1 MTFRLSHS
9 YFKLATAAA
18 AVSGA
23 ALFPVAA
30 SAATFEV
37 IDGLISFTAEDILT
51 SVPGVELTVES
62 DGVTPVAGF
71 ELGLEFDDATD
82 FVFSDDSDF
91 TPVSGSINLA
101 GVIGNTLLP
110 LLDFQG
116 VTLEPTGGNI
126 FAVSDTFGFL
136 FNARVDEVIDVG
148 ESLILEGAFIT
159 EPGSILSADVGVRDE
174 FGTFRIDATAAAV
187 DEPGPGPGPSP
198 EPPASV
204 PEPGIV
210 FALLGAA
217 GTFWTSKRK

>member
-1 MTFRLSHS
+1 MTFRWSHS

-30 SAATFEV
+30 SAATFEL

-51 SVPGVELTVES
+51 SVPGVDLIVES
-62 DGVTPVAGF
+62 GGVTPAAGF
-71 ELGLEFDDATD
+71 ELGLEFDDTTD

-91 TPVSGSINLA
+91 TSVSGSINLA

-110 LLDFQG
+110 LQDFSG
-116 VTLEPTGGNI
+116 VTFEPTGGNI
-126 FAVSDTFGFL
+126 FAVSDSVIGFL
-136 FNARVDEVIDVG
+136 FNARVDDVIDVG
-148 ESLILEGAFIT
+148 ESLILEGAFVT

-187 DEPGPGPGPSP
+187 DDPGPGSEPST
-198 EPPASV
+198 SV
-204 PEPGIV
+204 PEPGTV

-217 GTFWTSKRK
+217 GAFWTSKRK